1 MDHEEEVPAVID
13 FAAGAFCEGDGTEA
27 MMQACLQRMAPCD
40 RSSSGAAHEMTVG
53 PPYLIKPGR

>member
-13 FAAGAFCEGDGTEA
+13 FAAGAFCEGDGIEA

-53 PPYLIKPGR
+53 RLIS